1 MDKAAAL
8 CDAAPLHIMI
18 KPVRKAVIPAAGF
31 GTRFLPIA
39 KAVPKEMLPIVDK
52 PVIQYVA
59 EEAAASGITEI
70 IIVISATK
78 RAIEEHFTANEA
90 LEAELKSKGKTE
102 ALGEL
107 LKLRALPRIQYVLQ
121 PKMGGLGDAVRC
133 AREAVGDEPFA
144 VLLGDALVSA
154 SEGAKPVTRQ
164 LMDVHEKHGG
174 SVVALE
180 EVPLEKVSRYGIMG
194 GEEIEPGV
202 IRAQQFIEK
211 PRPEEAPSSLAVSA
225 RYILSA
231 SIFEELDRTP
241 PGKSGEL
248 QLTDAMASLMKRE
261 PLFGVKYAGKR
272 HDIGNKVDF
281 VKANIW
287 WGLRRADM
295 GDELRRYLREVE

>member
-1 MDKAAAL
+1 
-8 CDAAPLHIMI
+8 MI

-52 PVIQYVA
+52 PVIQYVV

-70 IIVISATK
+70 IIIVSDSK
-78 RAIEEHFTANEA
+78 RAIREHFAANEK
-90 LEAELKSKGKTE
+90 LEAELAAKNKTD
-102 ALGEL
+102 ALEEL
-107 LKLRALPRIQYVLQ
+107 LKLNRLPRITYIVQ

-180 EVPLEKVSRYGIMG
+180 EVPLEKVCRYGIMG
-194 GEEIEPGV
+194 GADIEPGV
-202 IRAQQFIEK
+202 IRAEKFIEK
-211 PRPEEAPSSLAVSA
+211 PRPEEAPSRLAVSA
-225 RYILSA
+225 RYILSP

-241 PGKSGEL
+241 PGKGGEL

-261 PLFGVKYAGKR
+261 LLFGVKYAGRR
-272 HDIGNKVDF
+272 HDIGNKIDF
-281 VKANIW
+281 VKANVAFALQREDMRVEMGKYLQ
-287 WGLRRADM
+287 GL
-295 GDELRRYLREVE
+295 LTS

>member
-1 MDKAAAL
+1 
-8 CDAAPLHIMI
+8 MI

-52 PVIQYVA
+52 PVIQYVV
-59 EEAAASGITEI
+59 EEAAASGITDII
-70 IIVISATK
+70 IIVSDSK
-78 RAIEEHFTANEA
+78 RAIREHFAANEK
-90 LEAELKSKGKTE
+90 LEAELSAKNKTD
-102 ALGEL
+102 ALEEL
-107 LKLRALPRIQYVLQ
+107 LKLNRLPRITYVVQ

-164 LMDVHEKHGG
+164 LMDVHEKYGG

-194 GEEIEPGV
+194 GVEIEPGV
-202 IRAQQFIEK
+202 IRAEKFVEK
-211 PRPEEAPSSLAVSA
+211 PKPEEAPSRLAVSA
-225 RYILSA
+225 RYILSPA
-231 SIFEELDRTP
+231 IFEELDRTSA
-241 PGKSGEL
+241 GQGGEL
-248 QLTDAMASLMKRE
+248 QLTDAMASLMRRE
-261 PLFGVKYAGKR
+261 PLFGVKYAGRR
-272 HDIGNKVDF
+272 HDIGNKIDF
-281 VKANIW
+281 VKANVW

-295 GDELRRYLREVE
+295 GDELRKFLREIE